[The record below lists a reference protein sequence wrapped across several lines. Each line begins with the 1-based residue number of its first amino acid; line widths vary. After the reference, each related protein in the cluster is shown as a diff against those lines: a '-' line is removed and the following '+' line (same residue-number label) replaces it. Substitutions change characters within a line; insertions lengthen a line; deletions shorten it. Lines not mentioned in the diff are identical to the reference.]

1 MKLARMM
8 YGRYGMDRLYH
19 VLVWTA
25 IALMIANLF
34 IGSLIIYVVEI
45 ALLFFA
51 TFRFFSKNIYRR
63 QRENLA
69 FCRFFGRI
77 GGFFKL
83 RHNKF
88 RDRKTHIY
96 KKCPGC
102 RKQLRLPKIKGSH
115 TVNCPCCH
123 HRFDVRV

>member
-1 MKLARMM
+1 MM
-8 YGRYGMDRLYH
+8 YGRYGIDRLYH

-25 IALMIANLF
+25 VILLIVNLF
-34 IGSLIIYVVEI
+34 VGSLIIYAVEM
-45 ALLFFA
+45 ALLVWA

-69 FCRFFGRI
+69 FCRFFGWI
-77 GGFFKL
+77 DGFFKL
-83 RHNKF
+83 KRNKF

-96 KKCPGC
+96 KKCPNC

-123 HRFDVRV
+123 HRFEVRV